1 MKSLGQSLREER
13 EARSISLEEIA
24 SATKIV
30 PRYLEA
36 LESDRL
42 DLMPGGFFV
51 KGIIRAYAQAVGLDP
66 EDVLRRYR
74 EAGLLEPVEPGRGSL
89 QRPAV
94 PPPTLPHAE
103 PAPAAAPASAV
114 ESDVPFA
121 TPSAEAGEAKPSL
134 VFEEAPKPERSPEAR
149 KKTLFR
155 ALRGLAVLLVLVV
168 AAVLWSPWRRHPA
181 QAGSETAVSESKLPA
196 AQRIEPP
203 LTAPAQAETGA
214 LAPGTA
220 GQTAPQPGAEP
231 AAPKPEAA
239 PAAEEAWKGITIEI
253 VFEAETWIQVYT
265 DGELQI
271 DGLFPPGAAARAQ
284 AGQRLLIHTGNAGGF
299 RFKLNGRPAKPL
311 GRSGQVLTDIKITT
325 ENLKDFL
332 EAPSSGLPTG

>member
-51 KGIIRAYAQAVGLDP
+51 KGIIRAYAKAVGLDP

-74 EAGLLEPVEPGRGSL
+74 EAGLLEPAEPGRLPL

-103 PAPAAAPASAV
+103 PAPAAAPVPAV
-114 ESDVPFA
+114 ESDVP
-121 TPSAEAGEAKPSL
+121 SASPAADAEEAKPSL
-134 VFEEAPKPERSPEAR
+134 VFEEALKPELSPEGR
-149 KKTLFR
+149 KKTLSR

-181 QAGSETAVSESKLPA
+181 QTGSETALTESKLP
-196 AQRIEPP
+196 
-203 LTAPAQAETGA
+203 PAQ
-214 LAPGTA
+214 
-220 GQTAPQPGAEP
+220 
-231 AAPKPEAA
+231 
-239 PAAEEAWKGITIEI
+239 
-253 VFEAETWIQVYT
+253 
-265 DGELQI
+265 
-271 DGLFPPGAAARAQ
+271 
-284 AGQRLLIHTGNAGGF
+284 
-299 RFKLNGRPAKPL
+299 
-311 GRSGQVLTDIKITT
+311 KI
-325 ENLKDFL
+325 
-332 EAPSSGLPTG
+332 